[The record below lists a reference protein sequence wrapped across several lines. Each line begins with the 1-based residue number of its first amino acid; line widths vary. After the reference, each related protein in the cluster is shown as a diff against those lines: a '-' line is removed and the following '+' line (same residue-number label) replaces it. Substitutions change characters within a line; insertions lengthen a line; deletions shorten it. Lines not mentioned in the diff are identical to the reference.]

1 MSTKAQNLAD
11 PNSCWNK
18 AADDEPVF
26 VLRAKDPAAP
36 GVVRHWV
43 DITRDLHDNTKR
55 QLATGVASQ
64 MEAWRIANPPKPKI
78 NVASLDHAAIRDQ
91 FSDVISDLVATGE
104 ALGYSLKIAPQT
116 ASTLGMANVPPQM
129 LVHVAHVERDP
140 ADPVALTAP
149 QLAEHVR
156 SMQNTLQALLALV
169 PGAIE

>member
-26 VLRAKDPAAP
+26 VLRAKDSAAP
-36 GVVRHWV
+36 AVVRHWV
-43 DITRDLHDNTKR
+43 DITRDLHENTKR
-55 QLATGVASQ
+55 GLALGVANA
-64 MEAWRIANPPKPKI
+64 MEAWRKANPPKPKI
-78 NVASLDHAAIRDQ
+78 DIASLDHAAIRDQ
-91 FSDVISDLVATGE
+91 FSDVIADLVATSE

-140 ADPVALTAP
+140 ADPMALTAP
-149 QLAEHVR
+149 QFAEHVQ
-156 SMQNTLQALLALV
+156 SMRRTLQALLTLV